1 MTVSELTLYLL
12 RHGQTEWAVSGQ
24 HTGRTDIP
32 LTDEGRAQAR
42 QLHDVVAQLDFSAVL
57 VSPLGRARET
67 ASLAG
72 LGKQMTVC
80 DELAEFDY
88 GDYEGLTTKQIREK
102 VPGWTLWT
110 DRCQNGEILLW
121 TDPCPNGETLQAAA
135 ERCRKV
141 IASAHDTGGNVALV
155 AHGHILRILAVTWL
169 NLPATEGKH
178 LMLDT
183 GRVSILAHEHETP
196 AIKMWNGHL

>member
-1 MTVSELTLYLL
+1 MTVSELTLYLF
-12 RHGQTEWAVSGQ
+12 RHGQTEWAISGQ

-32 LTDEGRAQAR
+32 LTEEGRQQAR
-42 QLHDVVAQLDFSAVL
+42 MLRDVVAQLSFSAVL

-72 LGKQMTVC
+72 FAEQMKIC
-80 DELAEFDY
+80 DGLAEFNY

-102 VPGWTLWT
+102 VPAWS
-110 DRCQNGEILLW
+110 LW
-121 TDPCPNGETLQAAA
+121 TDPCPAGETLEEAAQ
-135 ERCRKV
+135 RCRQV
-141 IASAHDTGGNVALV
+141 IATACDAGGNVALV

-169 NLPATEGKH
+169 NLPPTEGKH

-183 GRVSILAHEHETP
+183 GRVSILSHEHETP
-196 AIKMWNGHL
+196 AIKMWNGRL